1 VNPSDSSAKPTAPAT
16 ALPVAAAS
24 ARPSTVAPVVKL
36 DPLAPDP
43 AVMRSALAAFNGGGV
58 VAFPTDTLY
67 GIGCLLGRAEAKNR
81 IQALRHIDPS
91 KRPFTF
97 LIPDLGVVPHYAV
110 VHEHAYRVMSRI
122 FPGPYCV
129 ELAATPKAGP
139 GAQPTI
145 GVRIPGTP
153 FCEKLL
159 WALGRPVL
167 TVTAKS
173 REGGPLSTAQA
184 IAAEYG
190 AELDLIID
198 GGELTGP
205 PSTVLSLIDDWTAVL
220 REGRGPTG
228 PALLA

>member
-1 VNPSDSSAKPTAPAT
+1 VSPPQPSAPPPAPRSA
-16 ALPVAAAS
+16 L
-24 ARPSTVAPVVKL
+24 APVVKL
-36 DPLAPDP
+36 NPLSPDP
-43 AVMRSALAAFNGGGV
+43 GAIRAALAAFNEGGV

-67 GIGCLLGRAEAKNR
+67 GIGCVLGRAQAKDR

-91 KRPFTF
+91 RRPFTF
-97 LIPDLGVVPHYAV
+97 LLPDLGVVPHYAV
-110 VHEHAYRVMSRI
+110 VREHAYRVMSRI

-129 ELAATPKAGP
+129 ELPATAKAGPGALP

-159 WALGRPVL
+159 WSLGRPVL

-173 REGGPLSTAQA
+173 REGAPLPTAQA
-184 IAAEYG
+184 IADEYG
-190 AELDLIID
+190 AELDLIVD
-198 GGELTGP
+198 GGELTGL

-228 PALLA
+228 PALMA

>member
-1 VNPSDSSAKPTAPAT
+1 VSPSDSTAP
-16 ALPVAAAS
+16 PAAPAKIRR
-24 ARPSTVAPVVKL
+24 AAGAPVVKL

-43 AVMRSALAAFNGGGV
+43 AVIRSALAIFNGGGV

-67 GIGCLLGRAEAKNR
+67 GIGCLLGRAEAKDR
-81 IQALRHIDPS
+81 IQALRHIDPN

-97 LIPDLGVVPHYAV
+97 LLPDLGVVPHYAIV
-110 VHEHAYRVMSRI
+110 REHAYRVMSRI

-129 ELAATPKAGP
+129 ELPATAKAGPGALP

-173 REGGPLSTAQA
+173 REGDPLATAQA

-190 AELDLIID
+190 AQLDLIID